1 MIRTA
6 LYIVSLVLLALPAC
20 RSNQANEIIPTGP
33 VNLTID
39 LNLPANSVLLGP
51 GGFAY
56 YEGGVRGV
64 LVIHDYDDEWYAFER
79 TCAWEPLNA
88 CSKIWIDTVAIQ
100 MKCGNYVRDTFQAC
114 CPSRYIFN
122 GMPVKGPARGI
133 LARYKISRTGNLL
146 YVYN

>member
-1 MIRTA
+1 MLKQLI
-6 LYIVSLVLLALPAC
+6 LLPFLLLLTLFSC
-20 RSNQANEIIPTGP
+20 KRNQANELIPTGP

-39 LNLPANSVLLGP
+39 LNLPANSALLGP

-79 TCAWEPLNA
+79 TCAWEPLTP
-88 CSKIWIDTVAIQ
+88 CSKIWIDTIDIQ
-100 MKCGNYVRDTFQAC
+100 MKCGNYENDTFRSC
-114 CPSRYIFN
+114 CQSRYLFN
-122 GMPVKGPARGI
+122 GMPVKGPARGL
-133 LARYKISRTGNLL
+133 LARYKLSRSGNLL